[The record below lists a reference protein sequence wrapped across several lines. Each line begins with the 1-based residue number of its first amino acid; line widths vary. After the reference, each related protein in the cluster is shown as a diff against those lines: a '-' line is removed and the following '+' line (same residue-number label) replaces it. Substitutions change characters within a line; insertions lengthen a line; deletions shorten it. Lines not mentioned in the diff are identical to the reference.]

1 MNFSFADIGKQLQEG
16 VERAKVEASKL
27 GDMVDE
33 GLDKLDSATES
44 TWNEVSS
51 NLAAATRDDDVDE
64 GGSASAFVGAAAAA
78 SADAEEVEA
87 LRASLRQARVEIE
100 RLDKQVSDAREE
112 AEEARN
118 DAKRFAMQAVRAASK
133 PAGAGDGPAPAPGG
147 AGDDTGAGDPAAE
160 EKLRRIEAKA
170 DRTAAAAAAADARA
184 SMPEQLPDAAA
195 AVFAKAA
202 SAVADAEGDD
212 PENGASAAMDDDL
225 PDYEEPDILA

>member
-16 VERAKVEASKL
+16 VERAKIEATKL

-64 GGSASAFVGAAAAA
+64 GASESAFVGAAAAA
-78 SADAEEVEA
+78 PVSADAEEVEA

-100 RLDKQVSDAREE
+100 RLDKQVSDARQE

-118 DAKRFAMQAVRAASK
+118 DAKRFAMQAVKAASK
-133 PAGAGDGPAPAPGG
+133 
-147 AGDDTGAGDPAAE
+147 
-160 EKLRRIEAKA
+160 LSLIH
-170 DRTAAAAAAADARA
+170 
-184 SMPEQLPDAAA
+184 
-195 AVFAKAA
+195 
-202 SAVADAEGDD
+202 
-212 PENGASAAMDDDL
+212 
-225 PDYEEPDILA
+225 I

>member
-1 MNFSFADIGKQLQEG
+1 MNFSFADLGKQLQEG
-16 VERAKVEASKL
+16 VERAKIEASKL

-51 NLAAATRDDDVDE
+51 NLAAVTRDDEFDE
-64 GGSASAFVGAAAAA
+64 GASTSAFVGAAAAA

-118 DAKRFAMQAVRAASK
+118 DAKRFAMQAVKAASVK
-133 PAGAGDGPAPAPGG
+133 AASGDGPAPAPGG
-147 AGDDTGAGDPAAE
+147 AGDGAGAGDPAAE
-160 EKLRRIEAKA
+160 EKLRRELEE
-170 DRTAAAAAAADARA
+170 ARA
-184 SMPEQLPDAAA
+184 
-195 AVFAKAA
+195 
-202 SAVADAEGDD
+202 AVADQKEKLSRAV
-212 PENGASAAMDDDL
+212 
-225 PDYEEPDILA
+225 